1 MRQDKALPAHLAMFG
16 ACAIWGLMSPV
27 GKEAMLHGVSGL
39 EMVAFRTSGAA
50 LLFWLT
56 SLFTRKERVP
66 RHDILLLAGAA
77 LLGVVFNQCC
87 FTIGLSLTSPI
98 NASITTTTMPIFT
111 LVLAALFLHEPIT
124 LKKLGGVA
132 LGAAGAVM
140 LILGS
145 AAGKSAAEG
154 SVLGDVLVLVAQFCY
169 AAYLSAFKPL
179 IRRYSVVTL
188 MKWMF
193 LFAMLFTVPLAMP
206 ELSAKDWGA
215 VPSRTWLDTAFVV
228 GGGTYLA
235 YILSV
240 SAQQILRPTVVS
252 SYNYVQP
259 MVATVVSVVMG
270 LGVFGL
276 QQTVAVVLV
285 FVGVWLVTKS
295 KSRADLRKERREATK
310 RG

>member
-1 MRQDKALPAHLAMFG
+1 MFG
-16 ACAIWGLMSPV
+16 ACAMWGLMSPV
-27 GKEAMLHGVSGL
+27 GKDAMIHGVSGL
-39 EMVAFRTSGAA
+39 EMVAFRTSGGA

-56 SLFTRKERVP
+56 SLFTKQERVP
-66 RHDILLLAGAA
+66 RRDILLLAAAA

-111 LVLAALFLHEPIT
+111 LVLAAVFLHEPIT
-124 LKKLGGVA
+124 LKKLAGIV

-145 AAGKSAAEG
+145 ASGKSSAEG

-169 AAYLSAFKPL
+169 ATYLSAFKPL

-193 LFAMLFTVPLAMP
+193 LFATLFTVPLALP
-206 ELSAKDWGA
+206 QLSALDWGA

-259 MVATVVSVVMG
+259 MVATVVSVIMG

-295 KSRADLRKERREATK
+295 KSRADMRKERRAASA